1 MRVRVPEEIGGY
13 RLLGPLGSG
22 GMGTVYRAVDGD
34 GRTVALKLL
43 HPHLGSDPDARE
55 RLSREVANLRR
66 VRHPGIA
73 RVLDAEIDSSEA
85 FLVTELVDGTDLAT
99 HLAEH
104 GPLLGAELTDVAER
118 LREALEAVHQAG
130 VLHRDLSPGNVM
142 MTADG
147 PVLIDFGIA
156 QAVEDPRVTSTGLV
170 TGTPGYLA
178 PELLEGGQPSVAG
191 DWWGWAAL
199 LTFAAT
205 GRPPF
210 GAGTVAAV
218 LARARSGLVDLEGV
232 GRRTAA
238 VLRSALAVDPWR
250 RATPTAVV
258 EELAR
263 AAEGGDLDEGDSE
276 AVTTVVG
283 NDGHTRVLAGDA
295 ARPPAPD
302 DDYLAQGGAG
312 GRLRE
317 VPVAPGDQN
326 FAQPVLG
333 GEEGWQPSIAEPR
346 RRAGSVAGLAAPLVA
361 IAAVRPGLAL
371 AVGLGVAVLVRS
383 VGLTTEAVLLRRQ
396 RRGVRHG
403 DVLRGVVSWPWYL
416 LRGAVG
422 VAPAAILTGTVVV
435 AVGGLLWW
443 MAGADHLVLAAPA
456 GDPPGV
462 LPGNA
467 AWVGQAAVSAVV
479 ALGLFALWFGPLS
492 RTTRLGARWVLDAT
506 APGMAGGAALALLG
520 LGVAAVLGALVAGDA
535 VVWWPFTGPPS
546 FG

>member
-85 FLVTELVDGTDLAT
+85 FLVTELVDGVDLAR
-99 HLAEH
+99 HLAGH
-104 GPLLGAELTDVAER
+104 GPLLGDDLTAFAER
-118 LREALEAVHQAG
+118 LREALDAVHQAG

-302 DDYLAQGGAG
+302 DDPATGGEE

-317 VPVAPGDQN
+317 AMVAPGDQN
-326 FAQPVLG
+326 LAQPDVG
-333 GEEGWQPSIAEPR
+333 GEEGWQPGIAEPR
-346 RRAGSVAGLAAPLVA
+346 RRAGSVAGLAAPLVV

-371 AVGLGVAVLVRS
+371 AVGLGVAVLARS
-383 VGLTTEAVLLRRQ
+383 IGLTTEAVLLRRQ

-422 VAPAAILTGTVVV
+422 VAPAAILAGTVVV

-443 MAGADHLVLAAPA
+443 MAGADHLVLAAPV